1 MNIKIKTPATRIY
14 YPDIEDNLELPE
26 EERFAIELKRPPRH
40 ELYLKSVRISDDD
53 SVDTDISAY
62 SLAHVRRLVNP
73 PTLTVDGEDRPMV
86 PNDIFKFDEFTAIAS
101 KVLNLANEMDP
112 SAGSDSKN

>member
-1 MNIKIKTPATRIY
+1 MKVKIKTPATKIY
-14 YPDIEDNLELPE
+14 YPDIENNLELPE

-62 SLAHVRRLVNP
+62 SLAHVAKLVNP
-73 PTLTVDGEDRPMV
+73 PTLNLDGEERLMV
-86 PNDIFKFDEFTAIAS
+86 PKDIFRWDEFTAIAS
-101 KVLNLANEMDP
+101 KILNLANEMDP
-112 SAGSDSKN
+112 ASGSDSKN